1 MLEKLEGAIK
11 YGPSTETDK
20 IGSNSQ
26 NKDIQKQTQHRK
38 LNSWANMEPPPP
50 PPEKQGIY
58 EPRLGPISF
67 KLHIKIMVKS
77 Q

>member
-11 YGPSTETDK
+11 YGPSTETGN

-26 NKDIQKQTQHRK
+26 NEDIQKQTQHRK
-38 LNSWANMEPPPP
+38 LNSWANMEPPP
-50 PPEKQGIY
+50 EKPGIN
-58 EPRLGPISF
+58 EPRLGPISL
-67 KLHIKIMVKS
+67 KQHIKIMVKS